1 MLTDHQYARLAEFRD
16 AIWAGKTDF
25 PENVLWEIAD
35 LLDTILR
42 DDMQAMVTPKEDC
55 TQS

>member
-16 AIWAGKTDF
+16 AVWAGKTDF
-25 PENVLWEIAD
+25 PENVLWELAD